1 VPSFGQFLRK
11 KKYVDD
17 KNRYP
22 EGVGVAAWHYSPM
35 DPDEYNIAPYRQ
47 IVKKEANKDVFVVWV
62 ESGERNSNWS
72 YVLTQSK
79 TID

>member
-1 VPSFGQFLRK
+1 
-11 KKYVDD
+11 
-17 KNRYP
+17 
-22 EGVGVAAWHYSPM
+22 M